1 MSIDLE
7 TDLRREFD
15 AVRPPASLTFS
26 PESVVSTG
34 RRTIRRR
41 RLIATGT
48 AALAVFVIAA
58 GATLLTSP
66 SHKAAPRPATSTT
79 PTGIV
84 LAQTGH
90 MWGGQSEVRFNRD
103 PAVPSNVRFSVLGKD
118 ERRHELGVASTGM
131 PGQQPT
137 AVWRSGMVDGHPVTL
152 GVFPGR
158 ISELPTVTFANG
170 VSYPVGAEELRGTG
184 YVMFYVDYSAVATTQ
199 KEPAQPSE
207 IASVRWSSPS
217 GVIDGIEGDH
227 RLTGRVLTVSKTI
240 SVDVVVRPAGG
251 DRSTISGQA
260 WFHELGPEP
269 TTFLFGYGLFLSAA
283 TTDPAGVAI
292 ATGRI
297 PTVQKVKGS
306 RAPLTC
312 GSARQRCHPGLKT
325 GSAGGLLAAGILP
338 PGATDI
344 RAIRTSDS
352 NATGQAVQ
360 QILPDGR
367 VIFAIAQESPGAVD
381 PSKDSISAVT
391 WTDYAGNPARKDVI
405 QKRD

>member
-1 MSIDLE
+1 MSADLE

-26 PESVVSTG
+26 PETVVSTG

-48 AALAVFVIAA
+48 AALAVVVVAA

-66 SHKAAPRPATSTT
+66 SHRAAPRPATSTSS
-79 PTGIV
+79 TGIV

-103 PAVPSNVRFSVLGKD
+103 PAVRSNVRFSVLGKD
-118 ERRHELGVASTGM
+118 ERRHELGVASTGK
-131 PGQQPT
+131 PGQKPT
-137 AVWRSGMVDGHPVTL
+137 AVWKSGMVDGHPVTL

-170 VSYPVGAEELRGTG
+170 ISYPVGAEELRGTE

-217 GVIDGIEGDH
+217 GVIDGVEGAH

-240 SVDVVVRPAGG
+240 SVDVVVRPADGG
-251 DRSTISGQA
+251 RSTVSGQA
-260 WFHELGPEP
+260 WFHELGPDS
-269 TTFLFGYGLFLSAA
+269 TTFLFGYGLFLSSA

-297 PTVQKVKGS
+297 PTIQTLKG
-306 RAPLTC
+306 L
-312 GSARQRCHPGLKT
+312 RQ
-325 GSAGGLLAAGILP
+325 GSAGGVLAAGILP
-338 PGATDI
+338 PAATDI
-344 RAIRTSDS
+344 GVIRTLGS
-352 NATGQAVQ
+352 NATGRAVQ
-360 QILPDGR
+360 QTLPDGR
-367 VIFAIAQESPGAVD
+367 VIFAITVETPDAVD
-381 PSKDSISAVT
+381 PTKDSVEAVT
-391 WTDYAGNPARKDVI
+391 WTNADGTQGRIAVA
-405 QKRD
+405 QKRG